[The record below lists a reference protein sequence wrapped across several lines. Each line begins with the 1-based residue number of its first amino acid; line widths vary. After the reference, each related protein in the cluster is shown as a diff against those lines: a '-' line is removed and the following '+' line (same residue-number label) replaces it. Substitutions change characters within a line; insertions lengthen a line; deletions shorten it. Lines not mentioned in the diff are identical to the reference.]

1 MSNYRSN
8 ESYRYNNYPYADP
21 QYGPYPVQHSQQGL
35 LAQISDFARRQ
46 PILAMAGAVVGG
58 LLLAR
63 YLTTQ
68 SSSSPSYG
76 QSQGQFQGRYQGA
89 DNSYRPMWSYAPD
102 RPNPAYQPQ
111 TAQQQRPVDHMGATE
126 DQMSDDFADLSRREL
141 EQGAKGTTGT
151 VYDLD
156 PDSITAG

>member
-1 MSNYRSN
+1 MSNYRPNENYRSN
-8 ESYRYNNYPYADP
+8 NDPYADP
-21 QYGPYPVQHSQQGL
+21 QYGPYPMQHSQSGL

-46 PILAMAGAVVGG
+46 PLLAMAGAVVGG

-76 QSQGQFQGRYQGA
+76 QVQGGYQGA
-89 DNSYRPMWSYAPD
+89 GNIYRPMWSYAPVQSNPAD
-102 RPNPAYQPQ
+102 RPQ
-111 TAQQQRPVDHMGATE
+111 TPQQRRPADRMGATE
-126 DQMSDDFADLSRREL
+126 DQMSNDFADPSRREL

>member
-8 ESYRYNNYPYADP
+8 ENYPYADT
-21 QYGPYPVQHSQQGL
+21 QYGPYPIQRAQQGFL
-35 LAQISDFARRQ
+35 GEISDFARRQ
-46 PILAMAGAVVGG
+46 PIVAMAAALVGG

-63 YLTTQ
+63 YLTNQ
-68 SSSSPSYG
+68 NSSAYVQDRD
-76 QSQGQFQGRYQGA
+76 QSQG
-89 DNSYRPMWSYAPD
+89 NSYRPMWSYAPD
-102 RPNPAYQPQ
+102 RPNPAYQAQ
-111 TAQQQRPVDHMGATE
+111 TPPQQRPADRMGAME
-126 DQMSDDFADLSRREL
+126 DQMSNDFADPSRHEL

>member
-8 ESYRYNNYPYADP
+8 ENYRYNNYPYADA
-21 QYGPYPVQHSQQGL
+21 QYGPYPIQQAQPGL

-63 YLTTQ
+63 YLTNQ
-68 SSSSPSYG
+68 SGSSQSYG
-76 QSQGQFQGRYQGA
+76 QVTGGYQGA
-89 DNSYRPMWSYAPD
+89 GNSYRPMWSYAPV
-102 RPNPAYQPQ
+102 RPNPAYRPQ
-111 TAQQQRPVDHMGATE
+111 TAQPQRPADHMGATE
-126 DQMSDDFADLSRREL
+126 DQMSNDFADPSRREL